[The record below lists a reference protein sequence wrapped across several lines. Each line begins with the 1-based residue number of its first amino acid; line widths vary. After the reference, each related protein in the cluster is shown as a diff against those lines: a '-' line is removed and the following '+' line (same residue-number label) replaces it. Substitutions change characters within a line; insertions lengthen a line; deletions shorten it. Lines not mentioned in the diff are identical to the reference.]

1 MRMSMMVI
9 GGVMVAVI
17 YVANAQVDN
26 HTRTEQAR
34 ARAAEV
40 NKETPKSADD
50 RRIVSDNVVAYST
63 ANEALAEARRKARD
77 TLPRFVSLMK
87 SGMKAT
93 FTVKFPLTQNGQT
106 EHIWLQVA
114 DVQDG
119 IFVGRLANKPENG
132 SKYQIGQVMT
142 VARSDVEDWM
152 VRTADEIYGGYTTRY
167 ALKDIPKPQAEKL
180 ARMFR
185 D

>member
-1 MRMSMMVI
+1 MRVFVVA
-9 GGVMVAVI
+9 GAVI
-17 YVANAQVDN
+17 AVICVGAIQVANSRLEQ
-26 HTRTEQAR
+26 TRV
-34 ARAAEV
+34 RAADV

-50 RRIVSDNVVAYST
+50 RRIVNDNVVAYAT

-77 TLPRFVSLMK
+77 TLPRFVSLLK

-114 DVQDG
+114 DVQHDLF
-119 IFVGRLANKPENG
+119 IGRLANEPVNG
-132 SKYQIGQVMT
+132 SKYKIGQFMT

-152 VRTADEIYGGYTTRY
+152 VRTPVEIYGAYTTRY
-167 ALKDIPKPQAEKL
+167 ALKDIPKPQAEL
-180 ARMFR
+180 MARMFR

>member
-1 MRMSMMVI
+1 MRVFVI
-9 GGVMVAVI
+9 AGAAIAVMCVGAI
-17 YVANAQVDN
+17 EVANSRLEQ
-26 HTRTEQAR
+26 TRV
-34 ARAAEV
+34 RAADV

-50 RRIVSDNVVAYST
+50 RRIVNDNVVAYST
-63 ANEALAEARRKARD
+63 ANEALAEARKKARD
-77 TLPRFVSLMK
+77 TLPRFESLLK

-114 DVQDG
+114 HVQDKLF
-119 IFVGRLANKPENG
+119 IGRLANKPENG
-132 SKYQIGQVMT
+132 NNYRIGQVMS

-152 VRTADEIYGGYTTRY
+152 VRTSDAIYGGYTTRY

-180 ARMFR
+180 ASMFR